1 MQINKEKV
9 NERLSGVPDSNRSH
23 IYDASIVLEFLA
35 ATFMPTKF
43 FLPANFSP
51 TPGAQLGAK
60 SMRKVSE
67 GKEMLMRDLYD
78 LYLLFREEKDYTSKV
93 ESRYIFGIIVRNLR
107 YYKNRWEFVTWRVG
121 TAQIWHIGP
130 LVMRKDVS
138 AEDRARFAAKLEDA
152 GPQGKEVE
160 ADPVADP
167 EGEDIEDVQGDTIA
181 AEILNNG
188 TSVQYAKDGGGALGP
203 NGETHF
209 IGVPGQAGEPK
220 EKIVAFFDG
229 GGPATVLT
237 NTGRF
242 IEAGRD
248 IQPDVHSE
256 PEPLEDY

>member
-51 TPGAQLGAK
+51 TPGAQLGVK

-138 AEDRARFAAKLEDA
+138 AEDRVRFAAKLEDV

-167 EGEDIEDVQGDTIA
+167 EEED
-181 AEILNNG
+181 AEIG
-188 TSVQYAKDGGGALGP
+188 TDLASDKD
-203 NGETHF
+203 ET
-209 IGVPGQAGEPK
+209 V
-220 EKIVAFFDG
+220 VAFFDG
-229 GGPATVLT
+229 SGPATVLT
-237 NTGRF
+237 SKGRF
-242 IEAGRD
+242 IEAGKNV
-248 IQPDVHSE
+248 QPDVHSE
-256 PEPLEDY
+256 PAPLEDY